1 MPYQFHQ
8 IATAPSEAEYLA
20 RMRIPPEP
28 LLNLQRQ
35 RVHASPHV
43 GDAARDPDSHSRRK
57 RDHRP
62 STTERSRA
70 SASGSTLA
78 GTTSW
83 RPFLRAISTRA
94 SGFGGTGLGDIVPGN
109 SAETISGIK
118 EGKRSPPS
126 SPVRYRRRQTVS
138 RDREMSCRLAVA
150 LTCRFPVK
158 LSSTIRTLSASF
170 QCRRRTPSAADKTSI
185 GGSNLRSRI
194 RSELSLKRQNR
205 QAAFTGGIPAF
216 WPC

>member
-62 STTERSRA
+62 STTERSWA

-109 SAETISGIK
+109 SAETVSGIK

-126 SPVRYRRRQTVS
+126 SPVRYCRRQTVS

-158 LSSTIRTLSASF
+158 LSSTIRTLSASL

-194 RSELSLKRQNR
+194 RSELSLKR
-205 QAAFTGGIPAF
+205 
-216 WPC
+216 